1 MEEFVM
7 YEMKNE
13 YQTGIQMIDEEHAM
27 IFEIA
32 DKLYTLLKDQY
43 IPDKYDY
50 ILEVIGELKE
60 YAKKH
65 FADEEAYMES
75 INYKRMFTQKIQ
87 HAEFIEKMNSYKL
100 DVIDNSQRE
109 ACMDILEFIN
119 KWLVEHI
126 LENDLM
132 IAEK

>member
-1 MEEFVM
+1 M

-13 YQTGIQMIDEEHAM
+13 YLTGIEIIDDEHAKL
-27 IFEIA
+27 FEIA
-32 DKLYTLLKDQY
+32 DKLYNLLNDQF

-50 ILEVIGELKE
+50 ILEVIVELKE

-87 HAEFIEKMNSYKL
+87 HADFIEKMNSYNP
-100 DVIDNSQRE
+100 DVIDDSQRE
-109 ACMDILEFIN
+109 ACLDILDFIN

>member
-1 MEEFVM
+1 M

-13 YQTGIQMIDEEHAM
+13 YLTGIEMIDEEHTKL
-27 IFEIA
+27 FEIA
-32 DKLYTLLKDQY
+32 DKLYNLLNDQF

-50 ILEVIGELKE
+50 ILEVVGELKD

-65 FADEEAYMES
+65 FADEEAYMEK

-87 HAEFIEKMNSYKL
+87 HAEFVEKMSSYNPDK
-100 DVIDNSQRE
+100 IDADQKE

-119 KWLVEHI
+119 NWLVEHI
-126 LENDLM
+126 LENDLK

>member
-1 MEEFVM
+1 M

-13 YQTGIQMIDEEHAM
+13 YLTGIEMIDEEHTKL
-27 IFEIA
+27 FEIA
-32 DKLYTLLKDQY
+32 DKLYNLLNDQF

-50 ILEVIGELKE
+50 ILEVVGELKD

-65 FADEEAYMES
+65 FADEEAYMEK

-87 HAEFIEKMNSYKL
+87 HAEFVEKMSSYNPEK
-100 DVIDNSQRE
+100 IDADQKE

-119 KWLVEHI
+119 NWLVEHI
-126 LENDLM
+126 LENDLK

>member
-1 MEEFVM
+1 MEEFIM

-13 YQTGIQMIDEEHAM
+13 YLTGIEMIDEEHTKL
-27 IFEIA
+27 FEIA
-32 DKLYTLLKDQY
+32 DKLYNLLNDQF

-50 ILEVIGELKE
+50 ILEVVGELKD

-65 FADEEAYMES
+65 FADEEAYMEK

-87 HAEFIEKMNSYKL
+87 HAEFVEKMSSYNPEK
-100 DVIDNSQRE
+100 IDADQKE

-119 KWLVEHI
+119 NWLVEHI
-126 LENDLM
+126 LENDLK

>member
-1 MEEFVM
+1 M

-13 YQTGIQMIDEEHAM
+13 YLTGIEIIDEEHEM
-27 IFEIA
+27 LFKIA
-32 DKLYTLLKDQY
+32 DKLYSLLHDQF

-87 HAEFIEKMNSYKL
+87 LAEFIEKMNSYHPE
-100 DVIDNSQRE
+100 VIDSSQRE
-109 ACMDILEFIN
+109 ACMDILDFIN
-119 KWLVEHI
+119 KWLVDHI

-132 IAEK
+132 IGEK

>member
-1 MEEFVM
+1 M

-13 YQTGIQMIDEEHAM
+13 YLTGIEMIDQEHTKL
-27 IFEIA
+27 IEIA
-32 DKLYTLLKDQY
+32 DKLYNLLNDQF

-50 ILEVIGELKE
+50 ILEVVGELKD

-65 FADEEAYMES
+65 FADEEAYMEK

-87 HAEFIEKMNSYKL
+87 HAEFVEKMSSYNPEK
-100 DVIDNSQRE
+100 IDADQKE

-119 KWLVEHI
+119 NWLVEHI
-126 LENDLM
+126 LENDLK
-132 IAEK
+132 ISEK

>member
-1 MEEFVM
+1 M

-13 YQTGIQMIDEEHAM
+13 YLTGIEMIDEEHAKL
-27 IFEIA
+27 FEIA
-32 DKLYTLLKDQY
+32 DKLYNLLNDQF

-50 ILEVIGELKE
+50 ILEVVGELKE

-65 FADEEAYMES
+65 FADEEAYMEK
-75 INYKRMFTQKIQ
+75 INYRRMFTQKIQ
-87 HAEFIEKMNSYKL
+87 HAEFVEKMSSYNPEK
-100 DVIDNSQRE
+100 IDADQKE

>member
-1 MEEFVM
+1 M

-13 YQTGIQMIDEEHAM
+13 YLTGIEIIDEEHEM
-27 IFEIA
+27 LFKIA
-32 DKLYTLLKDQY
+32 DKLYSLLHDQF

-87 HAEFIEKMNSYKL
+87 HAEFIEKMNSYHQN
-100 DVIDNSQRE
+100 I
-109 ACMDILEFIN
+109 IL
-119 KWLVEHI
+119 L
-126 LENDLM
+126 
-132 IAEK
+132 

>member
-1 MEEFVM
+1 M

-13 YQTGIQMIDEEHAM
+13 YLTGIQMIDEEHAM
-27 IFEIA
+27 LFEIA
-32 DKLYTLLKDQY
+32 DRLYNLLNDQF

-50 ILEVIGELKE
+50 ILEVIGELKA

-65 FADEEAYMES
+65 FADEEEYMEK

-87 HAEFIEKMNSYKL
+87 HAEFIEKMDSYHP
-100 DVIDNSQRE
+100 DVIDANQKD
-109 ACMDILEFIN
+109 ACLDILEFIN
-119 KWLVEHI
+119 NWLVEHI

-132 IAEK
+132 IAE

>member
-1 MEEFVM
+1 M

-13 YQTGIQMIDEEHAM
+13 YLTGIKMIDEEHAM
-27 IFEIA
+27 LFEIA
-32 DKLYTLLKDQY
+32 DKLYNLLNDQF

-65 FADEEAYMES
+65 FSDEEDYMEK

-87 HAEFIEKMNSYKL
+87 HAEFIEKMNSYHP
-100 DVIDNSQRE
+100 DVIDANQKD
-109 ACMDILEFIN
+109 ACLDILEFIN
-119 KWLVEHI
+119 NWLVDHI
-126 LENDLM
+126 LENDLL
-132 IAEK
+132 IAE

>member
-1 MEEFVM
+1 M

-13 YQTGIQMIDEEHAM
+13 YRTGIEMIDEEHAKL
-27 IFEIA
+27 FEIA
-32 DKLYTLLKDQY
+32 DKLYNLLNDQF

-50 ILEVIGELKE
+50 ILEVVGELKD

-65 FADEEAYMES
+65 FADEEAYMEK

-87 HAEFIEKMNSYKL
+87 HAEFVEKMSSYNPEK
-100 DVIDNSQRE
+100 IDADQKE

-119 KWLVEHI
+119 NWLVEHI
-126 LENDLM
+126 LENDLK
-132 IAEK
+132 ISEK

>member
-1 MEEFVM
+1 M

-13 YQTGIQMIDEEHAM
+13 YLTGIEMIDEEHTKL
-27 IFEIA
+27 FEIA
-32 DKLYTLLKDQY
+32 DKLYNLLNDQF

-50 ILEVIGELKE
+50 ILEVVGELKD

-65 FADEEAYMES
+65 FADEEAYMEK

-87 HAEFIEKMNSYKL
+87 HAEFVEKMSSYNPEK
-100 DVIDNSQRE
+100 IDADQKE

-119 KWLVEHI
+119 NWLVEHI
-126 LENDLM
+126 LENDLK
-132 IAEK
+132 ISEK

>member
-1 MEEFVM
+1 M

-13 YQTGIQMIDEEHAM
+13 YLTGIEIIDEEHEM
-27 IFEIA
+27 LFKIA
-32 DKLYTLLKDQY
+32 DKLYSLLHDQF

-87 HAEFIEKMNSYKL
+87 HAEFIEKMNSYHPE
-100 DVIDNSQRE
+100 VIDSSQRE
-109 ACMDILEFIN
+109 ACMDILDFIN
-119 KWLVEHI
+119 KWLVDHI

-132 IAEK
+132 IGEK

>member
-1 MEEFVM
+1 
-7 YEMKNE
+7 MKNE
-13 YQTGIQMIDEEHAM
+13 YLTGIEIIDEEHEM
-27 IFEIA
+27 LFKIA
-32 DKLYTLLKDQY
+32 DKLYSLLHDQF

-87 HAEFIEKMNSYKL
+87 HAEFIEKMNSYHPE
-100 DVIDNSQRE
+100 VIDSSQRE
-109 ACMDILEFIN
+109 ACMDILDFIN
-119 KWLVEHI
+119 KWLVDHI

-132 IAEK
+132 IGEK